1 MKLLGVEMKPASILD
16 ADDDGVIVEIV
27 QLVRIN
33 NYLIISRDV
42 PQNPGDDAMMFVMI
56 PGLEG
61 ILTDGENYWWCRE
74 ISIDYPNKM
83 YSPVS
88 YNDKHRA
95 TAGMSDLIVDMCG
108 KAIKASGF

>member
-1 MKLLGVEMKPASILD
+1 MLGVEMIPAKVFD
-16 ADDDGVIVEIV
+16 PDDDSIVVKIV

-33 NYLIISRDV
+33 DLLFISEKV

-74 ISIDYPNKM
+74 VSVYPNKLH
-83 YSPVS
+83 SPVS

-95 TAGMSDLIVDMCG
+95 TAGISELIVEMCG
-108 KAIKASGF
+108 KAIKAHGF